1 MHDGS
6 FLSWAFSME
15 EFIWEPFLSRHPTGA
30 NNLTVD
36 LAGLKMMAQEL
47 ADLFGLTLPVSCT
60 GSRPLHPLSQLVQRK
75 NAMNA

>member
-1 MHDGS
+1 MEELIWAA
-6 FLSWAFSME
+6 FLSH
-15 EFIWEPFLSRHPTGA
+15 HPTVA

-60 GSRPLHPLSQLVQRK
+60 GSRPLHPSSELVQRK